1 MRIVTLIQ
9 ARMSSTRLPG
19 KVLADIGG
27 KTMLARVYERSAR
40 ARLPALTVIAT
51 SSNGEDDP
59 VEEHAERLGAP
70 IFRGSEDD
78 VLDRFHGAAL
88 HYEADSIVRITSD
101 SPLMDPAV
109 IDEACQLYTQKT
121 PDYAVNE
128 NPPVDFRGEDVE
140 VVSFNALERAWR
152 EAAAPYERVHVT
164 PYFYTNP
171 HLFSIERVPWRVEV
185 NGHRWTVDTE
195 DDLAFVRAV
204 YSHFECKDTF
214 SWLEVLQL
222 LEGRPELR
230 AMNQGVRQKPL
241 EDG

>member
-40 ARLPALTVIAT
+40 ARFPAVTIIAT
-51 SSNGEDDP
+51 SSNVEDDP
-59 VEEHAERLGAP
+59 VEEHARQLGAP
-70 IFRGSEDD
+70 VFRGSEDD
-78 VLDRFHGAAL
+78 VLDRFLGAAR
-88 HYEADSIVRITSD
+88 HYEGDAIVRITAD
-101 SPLMDPAV
+101 SPLMDPDV
-109 IDEACQLYTQKT
+109 IDEVCRRFTEKM

-140 VVSFNALERAWR
+140 VVKFEALDRAWR
-152 EAAAPYERVHVT
+152 EAEAPYERVHVT

-171 HLFSIERVPWRVEV
+171 HLFSIERVPWRLDVD
-185 NGHRWTVDTE
+185 GHRWTVDTE

-204 YSHFECKDTF
+204 YSHFENKDTF
-214 SWLEVLQL
+214 SWLEVLRL
-222 LEGRPELR
+222 LEDRPDLR
-230 AMNQGVRQKPL
+230 ALNQGVRQKPL